1 MDACL
6 DWCPLQPFGARIELD
21 CAATISDRQ
30 IAVLRS
36 LYDTHHLLLFPNQKL
51 SGEEQVRISGWFG
64 PIAPDKGATYYSTT
78 DPDLGGMGEAEIA
91 FHSDLSC
98 ATEPLLGI
106 SLHAI
111 DVAEGASPT
120 VFIDAMAAAADLPD
134 SLRRRLEGLHVMNLW
149 PLKLAERQRNETSPE
164 GWPGAVHPLLKPH
177 PRTGATI
184 LYLNASH
191 SDRIIELAPDES
203 ENLIQELFGHLYRD
217 AHRYEHH
224 WTNGDFIVWDNLAL
238 QHRRPE
244 SPHGIPRTLQR
255 VEIGSSSYAEQMP
268 AQVLEAY
275 GIA

>member
-1 MDACL
+1 MDARL
-6 DWCPLQPFGARIELD
+6 DWSPLQPFGARIELD

-30 IAVLRS
+30 IEMLRS
-36 LYDTHHLLLFPNQKL
+36 LYDTHHLLLFPDQKL
-51 SGEEQVRISGWFG
+51 SEEAQVRISSWFG
-64 PIAPDKGATYYSTT
+64 PVAPDKGATHYSTT
-78 DPDLGGMGEAEIA
+78 DPEFAEMGAAEIA

-98 ATEPLLGI
+98 ATGPLLGI

-111 DVAEGASPT
+111 EVADSASPT
-120 VFIDAMAAAADLPD
+120 LFIDAVAAAEALRP
-134 SLRRRLEGLHVMNLW
+134 SLRQRLEGLHVMNLW
-149 PLKLAERQRNETSPE
+149 PLKLAERQRRESAPDD
-164 GWPGAVHPLLKPH
+164 WPGAVHPLLKAH

-191 SDRIIELAPDES
+191 TDRIIELSPDES
-203 ENLIQELFGHLYRD
+203 ESLIQELFGHLYSG
-217 AHRYEHH
+217 AHCYEHH

-244 SPHGIPRTLQR
+244 SPRGISRTLQR

-268 AQVLEAY
+268 PEVLEAY

>member
-1 MDACL
+1 MDARL
-6 DWCPLQPFGARIELD
+6 NWSRLQPFGARIELD
-21 CAATISDRQ
+21 LAGDVGAAQ
-30 IAVLRS
+30 IEALHQ
-36 LYDTHHLLLFPNQKL
+36 LYDTHHLLLFPDQKL
-51 SGEEQVRISGWFG
+51 AGEDQVRVSGWFG
-64 PIAPDKGATYYSTT
+64 PVAPDKKVTYYTTT
-78 DPDLGGMGEAEIA
+78 DPELGGMGEAEIT

-111 DVAEGASPT
+111 DVAEEASPT
-120 VFIDAMAAAADLPD
+120 IFIDAVAAAAALPE

-149 PLKLAERQRNETSPE
+149 PLKLAERQRSETSPE

-191 SDRIIELAPDES
+191 TDRIVELAADES
-203 ENLIQELFGHLYRD
+203 ESLIQAVFNHLYSN
-217 AHRYEHH
+217 AHCYEHR

-238 QHRRPE
+238 QHRRPA

-268 AQVLEAY
+268 GQVLAAY
-275 GIA
+275 GVV